1 MLKRTAI
8 AVLLCFLA
16 ACSQN
21 STTIA
26 GKRFSVSQ
34 GTADEQL
41 LLKTGN
47 YSGLIKVK
55 QQQLKKNNSPETRYQ
70 LAEYYYLSGDF
81 NSSLFHLQ
89 KLLAAGGGLK
99 VYLLESKNLNSLKK
113 YKEALSFVDMALNK
127 NKNNGEALNLKGVI
141 QAEMG
146 DLQGALK
153 SFELARNAYFQE
165 ESVVNNIAM
174 IYIVQKRYHEAVQ
187 MLLPVY
193 LRGYRNPQLEHNL
206 AFALVKT
213 GDLRYAKEI
222 IKRGNYAKN
231 PDMLVADLF
240 RVESF

>member
-1 MLKRTAI
+1 MVVMFC
-8 AVLLCFLA
+8 VLA
-16 ACSQN
+16 GCSQT
-21 STTIA
+21 STTVA
-26 GKRFSVSQ
+26 GKRFSMSK
-34 GTADEQL
+34 GTVDEQL

-47 YSGLIKVK
+47 YAGLIKIK
-55 QQQLKKNNSPETRYQ
+55 QEELKKNNSPQTRFQ

-89 KLLAAGGGLK
+89 KLLAAGGDLK
-99 VYLLESKNLNSLKK
+99 VYLLESKNLSSLKK
-113 YKEALSFVDMALNK
+113 YKEALSFVGMALNK

-146 DLQGALK
+146 DLPGALN

>member
-1 MLKRTAI
+1 MI
-8 AVLLCFLA
+8 CLLA
-16 ACSQN
+16 GCSQP
-21 STTIA
+21 STTVA
-26 GKRFSVSQ
+26 GKRFALNEGKAS
-34 GTADEQL
+34 EQL

-47 YSGLIKVK
+47 YSGLIKMK
-55 QQQLKKNNSPETRYQ
+55 QQELKKNNSPETRYQ

-89 KLLAAGGGLK
+89 KLLAAGGSQK
-99 VYLLESKNLNSLKK
+99 VYLLESKNLSSLKK
-113 YKEALSFVDMALNK
+113 YKEALSFVAMALNK

-146 DLQGALK
+146 DLKGALA

>member
-1 MLKRTAI
+1 MLKRI
-8 AVLLCFLA
+8 ATSAMICLLA
-16 ACSQN
+16 GCSQP
-21 STTIA
+21 STTVA
-26 GKRFSVSQ
+26 GKRFALNE
-34 GTADEQL
+34 GKADEQL
-41 LLKTGN
+41 LLRTGN
-47 YSGLIKVK
+47 YSGLIKMK
-55 QQQLKKNNSPETRYQ
+55 QQELKKNNSPETRYQ

-89 KLLAAGGGLK
+89 KLLAAGGSLK
-99 VYLLESKNLNSLKK
+99 VYLLESKNLSSLKK
-113 YKEALSFVDMALNK
+113 YKEALSFVAMALNK

-146 DLQGALK
+146 DLKGALA

>member
-1 MLKRTAI
+1 MLLTG
-8 AVLLCFLA
+8 CN
-16 ACSQN
+16 QT
-21 STTIA
+21 TTIA
-26 GKRFSVSQ
+26 GKKFALSDGS
-34 GTADEQL
+34 ASEQI

-47 YSGLIKVK
+47 YSGLIKMK
-55 QQQLKKNNSPETRYQ
+55 QEELKKNNSPQIRYQ
-70 LAEYYYLSGDF
+70 LAEYYYQAGDF
-81 NSSLFHLQ
+81 QSSLYHLQ
-89 KLLAAGGGLK
+89 KLMVSGADMK
-99 VYLLESKNLNSLKK
+99 VYLLESKNLNSLRK
-113 YKEALSFVDMALNK
+113 YKEALNFIGIALNK
-127 NKNNGEALNLKGVI
+127 NPNSGEALNLKGVI

-146 DLQGALK
+146 DLNGALD
-153 SFELARNAYFQE
+153 SFGLARNAYFQE

-193 LRGYRNPQLEHNL
+193 LRGYRNPQLDRNL

-222 IKRGNYAKN
+222 IKRGSYAKN